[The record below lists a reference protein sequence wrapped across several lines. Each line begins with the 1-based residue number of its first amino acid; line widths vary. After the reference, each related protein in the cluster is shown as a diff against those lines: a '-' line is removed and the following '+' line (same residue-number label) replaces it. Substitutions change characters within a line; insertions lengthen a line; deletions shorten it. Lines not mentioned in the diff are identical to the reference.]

1 MAFLKFSL
9 NIYKH
14 SNDKTSR
21 LFTLE
26 IFLDTQSV
34 ANYPDFFAQFEE
46 GLILFLSCF
55 AFSTYSKTILN
66 ILPLG
71 TLPFITHL
79 KRPHPAFK
87 NATGISPT
95 PSSLLVS

>member
-1 MAFLKFSL
+1 MFVQHDSHKMTSFKFSL

-14 SNDKTSR
+14 VNAKTSR

-26 IFLDTQSV
+26 IFLDTQRV

-55 AFSTYSKTILN
+55 AFST
-66 ILPLG
+66 
-71 TLPFITHL
+71 F
-79 KRPHPAFK
+79 
-87 NATGISPT
+87 
-95 PSSLLVS
+95 